1 MNKNLSQNAAIFW
14 KYSGE
19 TLLTKHQ
26 AKGTLLSQQSLAMSK
41 HTIFIGKQGEGTQ
54 QEIFFGKDIF
64 FYFSFLCQNLGRT
77 KFGPKVV
84 TVVINQRSKGFPG
97 EQNPNKGL
105 NLRNFR
111 KIAVD
116 FFLTNFFG
124 R

>member
-1 MNKNLSQNAAIFW
+1 
-14 KYSGE
+14 
-19 TLLTKHQ
+19 
-26 AKGTLLSQQSLAMSK
+26 MSK
-41 HTIFIGKQGEGTQ
+41 HTIFIGKQGEETQ
-54 QEIFFGKDIF
+54 QEIFFGEDIF
-64 FYFSFLCQNLGRT
+64 LFFFLCQKLGRT

-116 FFLTNFFG
+116 FFFEIFFG
-124 R
+124 GG